1 MCFLG
6 FVCDSVRQAF
16 LIPQE
21 RRIKFA
27 TLREDIISSPFVSL
41 KTLQRF
47 SGKVISFSLA
57 IPGCKLYVCEIFN
70 AISRHSGSSRP
81 TVKLE
86 ANLRADIEFWR
97 FLDDW
102 KDCFQWRTE
111 RQASVTVYFDASKMA
126 WGGTLRLGG
135 HSLESRDTGWT
146 IRRIST
152 SSIEAQALLYS
163 LLSFKKHLTSS
174 RVDVYT
180 DNRVLTSALE
190 NECCRSSE
198 VNGVLKD
205 IFRFCREYNFSLD
218 VYYVPSGE
226 NPADPTSRSRSDT
239 DCMLSNSVWEQVD
252 RLFGPHTFD
261 LMSLDSSCQCNRVGL
276 QLPHFTPCA
285 APESSGINVFAHWL
299 FLWITIST
307 CSRHLSL

>member
-1 MCFLG
+1 M
-6 FVCDSVRQAF
+6 
-16 LIPQE
+16 
-21 RRIKFA
+21 
-27 TLREDIISSPFVSL
+27 
-41 KTLQRF
+41 
-47 SGKVISFSLA
+47 ISFSLA
-57 IPGCKLYVCEIFN
+57 IPGCKLYVREVFN
-70 AISRHSGSSRP
+70 AISRNSGSSPP

-86 ANLRADIEFWR
+86 ANLRAEIEFCR
-97 FLDDW
+97 FLDDR

-111 RQASVTVYFDASKMA
+111 HHASVTVYSDASKMA

-135 HSLESRDTGWT
+135 HSLESRDTGLT

-226 NPADPTSRSRSDT
+226 NPADPTSRS
-239 DCMLSNSVWEQVD
+239 
-252 RLFGPHTFD
+252 
-261 LMSLDSSCQCNRVGL
+261 
-276 QLPHFTPCA
+276 
-285 APESSGINVFAHWL
+285 
-299 FLWITIST
+299 
-307 CSRHLSL
+307 

>member
-1 MCFLG
+1 MRYLLIEEGYFIGLDKSQSTPSTWVRFLG

-27 TLREDIISSPFVSL
+27 TLREDILSSPFVSL

-57 IPGCKLYVCEIFN
+57 IPGCKLYVREVFN

-86 ANLRADIEFWR
+86 ANLRAEIEFWR

-152 SSIEAQALLYS
+152 SSIEAQALLYL

-190 NECCRSSE
+190 NGCCRSSE

-226 NPADPTSRSRSDT
+226 NPAD
-239 DCMLSNSVWEQVD
+239 
-252 RLFGPHTFD
+252 
-261 LMSLDSSCQCNRVGL
+261 
-276 QLPHFTPCA
+276 TPF
-285 APESSGINVFAHWL
+285 P
-299 FLWITIST
+299 
-307 CSRHLSL
+307 